1 MPLRLGR
8 MKSVYKTSASI
19 ILYLEQDQPG
29 GRGACYYV
37 VLYFSYGFLAE
48 VSVCTGI
55 SKEAIS
61 F

>member
-1 MPLRLGR
+1 

-48 VSVCTGI
+48 VSVCTAI